1 MESTI
6 KVSVMKKSYKEF
18 TDLLIC
24 QELRK
29 HTSFVNGITNS

>member
-6 KVSVMKKSYKEF
+6 KVSVMKKSYQEF
-18 TDLLIC
+18 TDLHIC

-29 HTSFVNGITNS
+29 HTSVVNGVTDS